1 MSQILLYITL
11 VVLAPADIGE
21 GYELSSKSSVQG
33 AVFSL
38 TQEELNVS
46 KIFTGSDGHAGLLPI
61 ELIVTDSESCRDA
74 DPVYLNNPLKYLRQ
88 YKHYIRGPPAVS

>member
-38 TQEELNVS
+38 TQEELSFS
-46 KIFTGSDGHAGLLPI
+46 KIITGFDSDAGLLPI
-61 ELIVTDSESCRDA
+61 ELIVTDSESCRDGG
-74 DPVYLNNPLKYLRQ
+74 PVYLKNSLKYLHQ
-88 YKHYIRGPPAVS
+88 YKYYIRGPPAVS